1 MTTQSTVAKI
11 SIVIVGA
18 GISGLQAARTLLAH
32 PAAKDFDVSVLEA
45 SDRIGGRVHTKSQ
58 WGFPLDYGAPPPWT
72 TV

>member
-1 MTTQSTVAKI
+1 MAAQSSSAKI

-18 GISGLQAARTLLAH
+18 GISGLQAAHAILAH
-32 PAAKDFDVSVLEA
+32 PAAEKFDVNVLEA

-58 WGFPLDYGAPPPWT
+58 WGFPLDYGGPLWT